1 MRENILNMPHH
12 LRRQRVVTAEQAAMA
27 MAGVYHFSRLSEFDK
42 NYDPERYNMAYSYFR
57 IISGALKEELSPKT
71 VWTDIGG
78 NFVNAEF
85 NAEDI
90 WPWALEELSAS
101 DVWFGCDEE
110 KTSEAF
116 ESVSEVWGEFAG
128 KDTALKLIAGMA
140 IALEKKGGKYIRG
153 VKLNKSEVARSASR
167 LILEHGEGIGVT
179 DKALIMLID
188 EALSIYA
195 SKSTA

>member
-90 WPWALEELSAS
+90 WPWALEELSAP

-128 KDTALKLIAGMA
+128 K
-140 IALEKKGGKYIRG
+140 
-153 VKLNKSEVARSASR
+153 
-167 LILEHGEGIGVT
+167 
-179 DKALIMLID
+179 
-188 EALSIYA
+188 
-195 SKSTA
+195 

>member
-78 NFVNAEF
+78 NFLNAEF

-90 WPWALEELSAS
+90 WPWALEELSAP

-110 KTSEAF
+110 KASEAF
-116 ESVSEVWGEFAG
+116 ESVSEVWGKFAG

-140 IALEKKGGKYIRG
+140 IALEKKGGKYVRG
-153 VKLNKSEVARSASR
+153 KNLNKSEVARSASR
-167 LILEHGEGIGVT
+167 LILEHGEGIDVT
-179 DKALIMLID
+179 DKALTMLID
-188 EALSIYA
+188 EALSMYA
-195 SKSTA
+195 SKSAN